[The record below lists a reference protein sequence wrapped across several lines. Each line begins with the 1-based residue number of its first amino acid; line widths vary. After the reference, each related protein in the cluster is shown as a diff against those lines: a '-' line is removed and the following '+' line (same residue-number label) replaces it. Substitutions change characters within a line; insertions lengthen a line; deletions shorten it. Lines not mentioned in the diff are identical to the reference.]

1 MAAKHYC
8 IGAGRK
14 SGYYAKVGAVTTAS
28 YAKFGAL
35 KGGSLAK
42 LGTMKT
48 ARGLASIF
56 SGIR

>member
-1 MAAKHYC
+1 MAARHYC

-28 YAKFGAL
+28 YAKLGAV

-42 LGTMKT
+42 LGALKS
-48 ARGLASIF
+48 ARGVASF
-56 SGIR
+56 LSSIR